1 MPLARIALYTNGDFL
16 TAGSFFDRLEASV
29 DHFVITEH
37 GDKMPPGVAEVFRRY
52 GETHP
57 KIRYKTAQHIE
68 RSASNRGGLIPME
81 YRQRKACGVVMQ
93 ELHVNAHGQL
103 ILWRSEDFLARKV
116 FGSMQDLTIEEALLV
131 SSNGWRSTGATFAA
145 SSWSWRPDVRVRQVH
160 LMGGETAVDRV
171 AIVGCG
177 AAGAAHAGTVARCG
191 RTELVSCCDVVPAR
205 STTLSTRHGGRACT
219 DLAGVL
225 GERPDIVIVATGPL
239 AQPDVVD
246 ELVALGFRRRVAVR
260 ETAPDRRRPRTSA
273 GSPRRGDRS
282 RRGRQPATAVRTGG
296 GGRARHDPGGCRARA
311 AQAGGYAPDAT
322 VFDWGPH
329 VVDMAVQ
336 LAEESPVTWGARARL
351 DTTTT
356 RRHAGLVLEGGGTM
370 GAGSTMA
377 ERSGRLISGSPAAG
391 QPLFR
396 VWVRP
401 APLNSVGC
409 PGRAVSGTV
418 TERPCGHRRS

>member
-1 MPLARIALYTNGDFL
+1 
-16 TAGSFFDRLEASV
+16 
-29 DHFVITEH
+29 
-37 GDKMPPGVAEVFRRY
+37 
-52 GETHP
+52 
-57 KIRYKTAQHIE
+57 
-68 RSASNRGGLIPME
+68 
-81 YRQRKACGVVMQ
+81 
-93 ELHVNAHGQL
+93 
-103 ILWRSEDFLARKV
+103 
-116 FGSMQDLTIEEALLV
+116 
-131 SSNGWRSTGATFAA
+131 
-145 SSWSWRPDVRVRQVH
+145 
-160 LMGGETAVDRV
+160 MGGETAVDRV

-246 ELVALGFRRRVAVR
+246 ELVALGFRGGLLC
-260 ETAPDRRRPRTSA
+260 EKPL
-273 GSPRRGDRS
+273 
-282 RRGRQPATAVRTGG
+282 ATGVV
-296 GGRARHDPGGCRARA
+296 RARA
-311 AQAGGYAPDAT
+311 LVRRAEEIGVAVAVNQQRRFGRAAEVAHAMIREGAVGELRRLEGYAPDAT

-336 LAEESPVTWGARARL
+336 LAEESPVTWVHARL

-370 GAGSTMA
+370 VWEHDGGV
-377 ERSGRLISGSPAAG
+377 SGRLISGSPAAG

-396 VWVRP
+396 VVGSAGTLELGGLSGKSGERDGHRTALRASTKLTGGWRDIEVGESVLPSALWLRSLDEVVRARRDRRRP
-401 APLNSVGC
+401 AHDVGRGVMALEVCLAGYLSASTGAPRTLPLDQDVDIRNLVPTGVG
-409 PGRAVSGTV
+409 A
-418 TERPCGHRRS
+418 